1 MSKETTRLRELM
13 DQQGLSVRGL
23 AALANVSPSTI
34 QHLAAGDGSRIRYS
48 SVLAVATVLGVSPN
62 EIGDGCLVLNNGIL
76 FSSAKAYADGS
87 HVGCDNPHGAVA
99 SAPNEEMC
107 MLDYPFVQCA
117 VKELMYNGGFTV
129 RSLAEAAQVNPS
141 SVQRVVAG
149 RTYMPT
155 RSTLERIAAGLG
167 TTLEELFAYAE
178 DIKLTKGAQ
187 TGQRM
192 GVDRIKARSP
202 ALAPMILD
210 GDELFVGP
218 AESAKTNDFVIA
230 EKEDGSEV
238 LVRLI
243 RNGDELWGQI
253 DNQNLP
259 GDKIFPIKDVKWK
272 VIGLKRMF

>member
-1 MSKETTRLRELM
+1 
-13 DQQGLSVRGL
+13 
-23 AALANVSPSTI
+23 
-34 QHLAAGDGSRIRYS
+34 
-48 SVLAVATVLGVSPN
+48 
-62 EIGDGCLVLNNGIL
+62 
-76 FSSAKAYADGS
+76 
-87 HVGCDNPHGAVA
+87 
-99 SAPNEEMC
+99 
-107 MLDYPFVQCA
+107 MLDYSFVQLA
-117 VKELMYNGGFTV
+117 VKELMHEGGFTV
-129 RSLAEAAQVNPS
+129 RSLAESAKVNPS

-149 RTYMPT
+149 KDYTPT
-155 RSTLERIAAGLG
+155 RKTLERIAAGLG

-178 DIKLTKGAQ
+178 NIKLTSGAHVGNINNYGNGAAVA
-187 TGQRM
+187 TSGGTAIVSCAAAKSCHGAGAERF
-192 GVDRIKARSP
+192 KARSP

-243 RNGDELWGQI
+243 RNGDELYGQI

>member
-1 MSKETTRLRELM
+1 MSEHRNHLRTLM
-13 DQQGLSVRGL
+13 DERRLSIRKL
-23 AALANVSPSTI
+23 AAMAKVSPSTI
-34 QHLAAGDGSRIRYS
+34 QSLSSGQPGRVRYSTVMAIAAALGVDPHEVGNGCTVVNDGSLFADS
-48 SVLAVATVLGVSPN
+48 SSSDTSRVNNYGNGAAVATSGGTAIVS
-62 EIGDGCLVLNNGIL
+62 CAA
-76 FSSAKAYADGS
+76 AKS
-87 HVGCDNPHGAVA
+87 CHGAA
-99 SAPNEEMC
+99 
-107 MLDYPFVQCA
+107 
-117 VKELMYNGGFTV
+117 
-129 RSLAEAAQVNPS
+129 AE
-141 SVQRVVAG
+141 R
-149 RTYMPT
+149 
-155 RSTLERIAAGLG
+155 
-167 TTLEELFAYAE
+167 F
-178 DIKLTKGAQ
+178 
-187 TGQRM
+187 
-192 GVDRIKARSP
+192 KARSP

>member
-1 MSKETTRLRELM
+1 MDKETTRLRELM
-13 DQQGLSVRGL
+13 NQQGLSIRGL
-23 AALANVSPSTI
+23 AALAKVSPSTI
-34 QHLAAGDGSRIRYS
+34 QSLTAGVGRKVRYS
-48 SVLAVATVLGVSPN
+48 SVLAVANALGVSPN
-62 EIGDGCLVLNNGIL
+62 EIGEGCLILNDGIL
-76 FSSAKAYADGS
+76 FSGAKAYVD
-87 HVGCDNPHGAVA
+87 DNHDANGGTHDVVA
-99 SAPNEEMC
+99 SMLNEELC
-107 MLDYPFVQCA
+107 MFDYPFVQYA
-117 VKELMYNGGFTV
+117 IRELMYNGGFTV
-129 RSLAEAAQVNPS
+129 RSLAESAQVNPS

-149 RTYMPT
+149 KDYTPT
-155 RSTLERIAAGLG
+155 RKTLERIAAGLG
-167 TTLEELFAYAE
+167 TTLEDLFAYAE
-178 DIKLTKGAQ
+178 NIKLTKGAQ

-192 GVDRIKARSP
+192 GADRIKARSP

-243 RNGDELWGQI
+243 RNGDELYGQI

-259 GDKIFPIKDVKWK
+259 GDKIFPIKEVKWK

>member
-1 MSKETTRLRELM
+1 MDKEITRLRELM
-13 DQQGLSVRGL
+13 NQQGLSIRGL
-23 AALANVSPSTI
+23 AALAKVSPSTI
-34 QHLAAGDGSRIRYS
+34 QSLTAGVGRKVRYS
-48 SVLAVATVLGVSPN
+48 SVLAVANALGVSPN
-62 EIGDGCLVLNNGIL
+62 EIGNDCLVLNDGIL
-76 FSSAKAYADGS
+76 FSGGKAYVDDS
-87 HVGCDNPHGAVA
+87 HGANGGTHDAVA
-99 SAPNEEMC
+99 GVLNEELC
-107 MLDYPFVQCA
+107 MFDYPFVQYA
-117 VKELMYNGGFTV
+117 IRELMHNGGFTV

-149 RTYMPT
+149 KDYTPT
-155 RSTLERIAAGLG
+155 RKTLERITAGLG
-167 TTLEELFAYAE
+167 TTLEELFAFAE
-178 DIKLTKGAQ
+178 NIKLTKGAQ

-243 RNGDELWGQI
+243 RNGDELYGQI